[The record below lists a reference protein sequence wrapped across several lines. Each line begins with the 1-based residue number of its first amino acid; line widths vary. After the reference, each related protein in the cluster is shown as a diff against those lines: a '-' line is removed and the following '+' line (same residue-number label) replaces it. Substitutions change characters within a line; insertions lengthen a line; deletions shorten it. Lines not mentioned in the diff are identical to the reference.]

1 MKKFFNSNK
10 TVYIILCL
18 VILAGICRFSYGFFV
33 EKQGTHSDE
42 EWSFGLA
49 NSYYEPYIYSSDDD
63 NYDKNCNEWL
73 SGEVLKNYLTVQ
85 KGERFSFGSVYYNM
99 ACDMHPPLYFFALHF
114 LSSFFVDQY
123 IPALGFIINVVCYI
137 IMSIFLYRLLL
148 IMSKSRYVGILGVIF
163 NTFNVGTLSM
173 VIFIRMYTMVT
184 MFAVILAY
192 YNAKLYYDTASRK
205 KISTYIKLA
214 IFTCLGALTHHF
226 FLPYAFMLTAIM
238 CICWMIKKEWHVL
251 AKYAGFMILGVAL
264 SIAIFPA
271 TLDHMLG
278 VQTFK
283 FRDEGKYTTSTAQ
296 AFTNNND
303 ASDLVDDTDTSYKA
317 FTTDDIENYDQII
330 FKYYFFTCIYM
341 VFVDIFGFSIVS
353 PYSKGIMLYFPV
365 ALLVLIVLFF
375 SFSFLFRKE
384 TFFIKLK
391 KRFKTFLKEK
401 TIVSLFKKFNW
412 FVLSIIITFIF
423 IVVICSYRVDISL
436 MSNFTTRYLF
446 IVYPIISILFVYITF
461 SLFNKLF
468 HNAKIYMT
476 LFSIVIVL
484 SLSIDIIL
492 ATKQCSYF
500 FPTTKNIEYIENL
513 STNSNIIIVSPSRWH
528 MTIYA
533 PLIYKC
539 DSFIYMSN
547 SSFFNQSNLLSSIDQ
562 TKKTYLFID
571 TTQFLDSSEDANDSA
586 SYSDMSTYNYNEVNT
601 RSIILNKRLHNL
613 NLGNKKLLYLDSY
626 LNYLSKDNNIKYLNL
641 ITDAVDFGAEFNV
654 YEITFEKE

>member
-85 KGERFSFGSVYYNM
+85 KGERFSF
-99 ACDMHPPLYFFALHF
+99 
-114 LSSFFVDQY
+114 FFVDQY
-123 IPALGFIINVVCYI
+123 IPALGFIINIVCYI

-238 CICWMIKKEWHVL
+238 CICWMVKKEWHVL

-365 ALLVLIVLFF
+365 VLLVLIILFF

-401 TIVSLFKKFNW
+401 TIVSLFKKINW

-476 LFSIVIVL
+476 LFSIVIAL
-484 SLSIDIIL
+484 ILSINIIL

-500 FPTTKNIEYIENL
+500 FPT
-513 STNSNIIIVSPSRWH
+513 
-528 MTIYA
+528 
-533 PLIYKC
+533 IYKC

>member
-63 NYDKNCNEWL
+63 TYDKNCNEWL

-123 IPALGFIINVVCYI
+123 IPALGFIINIICYV

-148 IMSKSRYVGILGVIF
+148 LMSKSRYVGILGVIF

-184 MFAVILAY
+184 MLAVILAY

-205 KISTYIKLA
+205 KISTYIKLT

-238 CICWMIKKEWHVL
+238 CICWLVKKEWHVF

-283 FRDEGKYTTSTAQ
+283 FRDEGRYTSVTSE
-296 AFTNNND
+296 NNINND
-303 ASDLVDDTDTSYKA
+303 EKIKSVNENQSYNA

-365 ALLVLIVLFF
+365 VLLVLIILLF

-391 KRFKTFLKEK
+391 EHFKNFLKEK
-401 TIVSLFKKFNW
+401 TIVSLLKKFNW
-412 FVLSIIITFIF
+412 FILSIIITFVF

-446 IVYPIISILFVYITF
+446 IVYPIISILFVYFTF

-468 HNAKIYMT
+468 HNKKICMT
-476 LFSIVIVL
+476 IFSVIITL
-484 SLSIDIIL
+484 ILSIDIIL

-500 FPTTKNIEYIENL
+500 FPTTRNIDYIESL
-513 STNSNIIIVSPSRWH
+513 ATNANIIIVSPSRWH

-539 DSFIYMSN
+539 DSFIYLSN
-547 SSFFNQSNLLSSIDQ
+547 SSFFDQSNLFSSIDQ
-562 TKKTYLFID
+562 SKKTYLFID
-571 TTQFLDSSEDANDSA
+571 TTQFFDNAEDANDSA
-586 SYSDMSTYNYNEVNT
+586 GYSDVSTYNYNEVNT

-613 NLGNKKLLYLDSY
+613 ENKNFLFLDSY
-626 LNYLSKDNNIKYLNL
+626 LNYLSNDNNIKHLNL

>member
-63 NYDKNCNEWL
+63 TYDKNCNEWL

-148 IMSKSRYVGILGVIF
+148 LMSKSRYVGILGVIF

-226 FLPYAFMLTAIM
+226 FLPYAFMLTAVM
-238 CICWMIKKEWHVL
+238 CICWMVKKEWHVL

-283 FRDEGKYTTSTAQ
+283 FRDEGKYTSVTLQKDSTQ
-296 AFTNNND
+296 ELSNSS
-303 ASDLVDDTDTSYKA
+303 SDLA
-317 FTTDDIENYDQII
+317 NNEFTTEYISHYKYKLY
-330 FKYYFFTCIYM
+330 KYYYLTCFYM
-341 VFVDIFGFSIVS
+341 IFSNIFGFSIIS
-353 PYSKGIMLYFPV
+353 PFSKGILMYLPV
-365 ALLVLIVLFF
+365 ALGVIFILILAL
-375 SFSFLFRKE
+375 SFLLRNE
-384 TFFIKLK
+384 SFFKKLK
-391 KRFKTFLKEK
+391 KKICHLIKNK
-401 TIVSLFKKFNW
+401 LVSKIFNNFNW
-412 FVLSIIITFIF
+412 YILSIIATILF
-423 IVVICSYRVDISL
+423 IVLVCCLRVNISL
-436 MSNFTTRYLF
+436 MADYSTRYLF
-446 IVYPIISILFVYITF
+446 IIYPLVVTIFIYFLFLLLKLIFRKRLIYQLFFIVVLTSALCINIIMSE
-461 SLFNKLF
+461 N
-468 HNAKIYMT
+468 N
-476 LFSIVIVL
+476 
-484 SLSIDIIL
+484 
-492 ATKQCSYF
+492 CPYF
-500 FPTTKNIEYIENL
+500 FKSFTGKENISKLAE
-513 STNSNIIIVSPSRWH
+513 NSNIIIISPNQWH
-528 MTIYA
+528 MTVYA
-533 PLIYKC
+533 PIIYNCANYIYIDCKDFLKMN
-539 DSFIYMSN
+539 DSFPTISTNKDTYLILDSTRLLTN
-547 SSFFNQSNLLSSIDQ
+547 KDELSTATTFNNNNVNVTQIIMAKNKKNNFNTDKYFLNNYLDHLLS
-562 TKKTYLFID
+562 F
-571 TTQFLDSSEDANDSA
+571 
-586 SYSDMSTYNYNEVNT
+586 
-601 RSIILNKRLHNL
+601 
-613 NLGNKKLLYLDSY
+613 
-626 LNYLSKDNNIKYLNL
+626 NNIQNYTQ
-641 ITDAVDFGAEFNV
+641 ITDAVDFGIKMKIYKIEFRN
-654 YEITFEKE
+654 